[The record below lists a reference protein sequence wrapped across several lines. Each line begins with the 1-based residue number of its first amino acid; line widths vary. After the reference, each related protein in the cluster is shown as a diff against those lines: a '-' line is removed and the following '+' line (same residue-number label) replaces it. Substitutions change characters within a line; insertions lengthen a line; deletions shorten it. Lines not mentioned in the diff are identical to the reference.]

1 VFWVGSALVPDDAA
15 LDSADGASSQTAH
28 GKEGDMHRA
37 KASHATAGLCGG
49 VLALVLPATT
59 ESTTSTTE
67 TTTTTTT
74 MGESPSGAFL

>member
-1 VFWVGSALVPDDAA
+1 MRRRGSA
-15 LDSADGASSQTAH
+15 
-28 GKEGDMHRA
+28 
-37 KASHATAGLCGG
+37 GG

-74 MGESPSGAFL
+74 STTMGESPSGAFL